1 MNNRLRTL
9 FFISSICAFSACL
22 QADLHEAEM
31 EFRNY
36 NYNNNDPSIPPNGV
50 NNHPSFYNNSPS
62 TNQNN
67 QYQVNPYQGN
77 QGYNPQQNPNYP
89 NYNPNAQLYPQGGNP
104 NQQQVNPNQDPNNLN
119 LQIQELHRENQYLE
133 QQNAAIQAQQKHIQ
147 DAHNRRVQIQAQWEQ
162 DHERE

>member
-9 FFISSICAFSACL
+9 FFISSMCVFSACL

-50 NNHPSFYNNSPS
+50 NNHPSYYNNSPS
-62 TNQNN
+62 SNQSN
-67 QYQVNPYQGN
+67 QYQGNPYQGN
-77 QGYNPQQNPNYP
+77 QGYYPQQNSNDNPNGQP
-89 NYNPNAQLYPQGGNP
+89 YNPGLDP
-104 NQQQVNPNQDPNNLN
+104 NHPHLNPNQDPKNINI
-119 LQIQELHRENQYLE
+119 QVQELQRENQYLE
-133 QQNAAIQAQQKHIQ
+133 QQNATIQAQQRHIQ
-147 DAHNRRVQIQAQWEQ
+147 DAHNKRVQIQAQWEQ